1 VKNHRVVVSGFGLIA
16 GGLTPSPTGQ
26 LADDIFNILSGE
38 KKRPLNGLPS
48 FDFGD
53 LPIEKYIP
61 KRADKRAMGQIMHA
75 GCCAAGQAL
84 ERSGLL
90 GDEALLAETDM
101 IVACRISERDI
112 QTDNHVMDSM
122 TCLDDNNGLIAGLRD
137 NLRPS
142 LSLTQIA
149 NLMAANIS
157 MVHGVKG
164 TSQTFVGNEASGVD
178 AVDTALTRL
187 RSGRVKRCLVG
198 GVCRHEGQWTQLN
211 LEAAGLLHPVE
222 DADHNVWSGS
232 GVVPGSSAAFLVLET
247 EESARARGV
256 VTKVLLHD
264 VSHRLGQVNDPEFVN
279 DAIAQ
284 FEGLGVDLKPE
295 GGFSPMVLST
305 VSGAP
310 IVSPKEREFWSILD
324 AEGAEVAM
332 VCLADYFGFLLEAT
346 FPTALVAA
354 TACLERERIP
364 KNIGHSIS
372 AHSGGDMSLNKVFVN
387 SWGLHGTRAMMLLE
401 AFK

>member
-1 VKNHRVVVSGFGLIA
+1 MKNHRVVVSGFSLIA
-16 GGLTPSPTGQ
+16 GGLTPAPIGQ
-26 LADDIFNILSGE
+26 LADDIFDVLSGE
-38 KKRPLNGLPS
+38 KKRPLKGQPS

-84 ERSGLL
+84 DRSGLL
-90 GDEALLAETDM
+90 GNEALLAETDM

-122 TCLDDNNGLIAGLRD
+122 TCLDDNDGLIAGLRD

-164 TSQTFVGNEASGVD
+164 TSQTFVGNEAAGVD
-178 AVDTALTRL
+178 AIDTALNRL

-222 DADHNVWSGS
+222 EADCNVWSGS

-256 VTKVLLHD
+256 VAKVLLHD
-264 VSHRLGQVNDPEFVN
+264 ISHRLGQVDDPKFVD

-284 FEGLGVDLKPE
+284 FEELGVDLKRE
-295 GGFSPMVLST
+295 GMYSPMILST
-305 VSGAP
+305 VSGVP
-310 IVSPKEREFWSILD
+310 VLSPKEREFWNILN
-324 AEGAEVAM
+324 AREILPAM
-332 VCLADYFGFLLEAT
+332 VCVSDYFGFLLEAT

-354 TACLERERIP
+354 IACLERERLP
-364 KNIGHSIS
+364 RNTSRNIS
-372 AHSGGDMSLNKVFVN
+372 AHPDDDLCLNKVFIN

>member
-1 VKNHRVVVSGFGLIA
+1 MKSPRVVVSGYGLIA
-16 GGLTPSPTGQ
+16 GGLP
-26 LADDIFNILSGE
+26 LAAEGAVGGEIFDILSGT
-38 KKRPLNGLPS
+38 KQRPLNGQPS
-48 FDFGD
+48 FDFGE

-61 KRADKRAMGQIMHA
+61 KRADKRAMGPIMQA

-101 IVACRISERDI
+101 IVACRMSERDI
-112 QTDNHVMDSM
+112 QTDGHVMDAM
-122 TCLDDNNGLIAGLRD
+122 TSLDDVDGLVAGLRD

-142 LSLTQIA
+142 LSLTQLA
-149 NLMAANIS
+149 NLLPANIS

-164 TSQTFVGNEASGVD
+164 TSQTLLGNEAAGVD
-178 AVDTALTRL
+178 AIDIALGRL
-187 RSGRVKRCLVG
+187 RAGHVKRCLVG

-222 DADHNVWSGS
+222 EADHNVWSGS
-232 GVVPGSSAAFLVLET
+232 GVIPGSSAAFLVLET
-247 EESARARGV
+247 EESASARGV
-256 VTKVLLHD
+256 VAKVLLHD
-264 VSHRLGQVNDPEFVN
+264 ISHRLGQVDDPKFVD

-284 FEGLGVDLKPE
+284 FEELGVDLKRE
-295 GGFSPMVLST
+295 GMYSPMILST

-310 IVSPKEREFWSILD
+310 VLSPKEREFWNILN
-324 AEGAEVAM
+324 AREILPAM
-332 VCLADYFGFLLEAT
+332 VCVSDYFGFLLEAT
-346 FPTALVAA
+346 FPTALVVAI
-354 TACLERERIP
+354 ACLERERLP
-364 KNIGHSIS
+364 KNTSRNIS
-372 AHSGGDMSLNKVFVN
+372 AHPDDDLCLNKVFIN